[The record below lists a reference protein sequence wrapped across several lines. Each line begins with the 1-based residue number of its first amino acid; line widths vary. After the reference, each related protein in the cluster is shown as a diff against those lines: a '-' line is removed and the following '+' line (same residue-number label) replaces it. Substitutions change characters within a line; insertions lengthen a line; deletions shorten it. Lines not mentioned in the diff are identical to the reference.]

1 MTEIRESVTP
11 GDSIRAMDE
20 VLQLGEVNENTLTR
34 MASHAGLSPDE
45 MSEKIEAAH
54 SGFYDAASDYMA
66 ERGVVDE
73 DAFAAF
79 IAQNP
84 QHMQGLTDAARSLV
98 MNNDPTGFDGLADA
112 FLEQADVFMTDEAKD
127 ALDAAGF
134 EWAEVPGGGLKVI
147 YEGMP
152 VSWKVAA
159 RQRLI
164 TFS

>member
-1 MTEIRESVTP
+1 MTEILDSVTQRA
-11 GDSIRAMDE
+11 SIKAMDE
-20 VLQLGEVNENTLTR
+20 ILQLGEVNENTLTR

-54 SGFYDAASDYMA
+54 LAFYGAASDYMA

-84 QHMQGLTDAARSLV
+84 QHMQGLTEAARSLV

-112 FLEQADVFMTDEAKD
+112 FLEQADVFMTEEAKD
-127 ALDAAGF
+127 ALDAAGLG
-134 EWAEVPGGGLKVI
+134 WAEVPGGGHKVI
-147 YEGMP
+147 YEGVP
-152 VSWKVAA
+152 VSRNVAV